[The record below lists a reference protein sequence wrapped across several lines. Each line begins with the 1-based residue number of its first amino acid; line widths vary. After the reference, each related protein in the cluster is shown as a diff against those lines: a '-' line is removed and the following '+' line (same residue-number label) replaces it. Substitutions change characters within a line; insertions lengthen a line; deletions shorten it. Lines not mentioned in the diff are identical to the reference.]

1 MRIKKLEIVGF
12 KSFCDRT
19 VITFDHPISGVV
31 GPNGCGKSNI
41 VDAVRWCMGEQSAKH
56 LRGKAMDDVI
66 FAGSDSRGPL
76 GMAEVSLTFEN
87 TDGLVPVEYLAYA
100 EITITRRLY
109 RDGSSEYLIN
119 KVPARLRDVVDFFL
133 GTGVGTKAYSIIEQG
148 RVGMI
153 VTSKPEERRG
163 LIEEAAGIT
172 KYKVKKKAAERRME
186 STRANLLRVSD
197 VLGEMDKQL
206 GSLRRQAQKAER
218 YKKYREEM
226 RDLELWSMSQRW
238 IGAVAEARVVS

>member
-19 VITFDHPISGVV
+19 VITFDHAILGVV